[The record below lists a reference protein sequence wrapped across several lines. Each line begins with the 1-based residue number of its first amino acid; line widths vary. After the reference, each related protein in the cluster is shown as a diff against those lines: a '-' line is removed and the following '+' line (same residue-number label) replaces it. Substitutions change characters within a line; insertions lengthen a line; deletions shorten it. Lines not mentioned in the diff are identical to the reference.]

1 MSKTRINL
9 YLDSSVGESF
19 KRYCKSH
26 RMSYS
31 EVIET
36 LIYRFLISPQSST
49 SHSESSN
56 LTAVQSQ
63 IHDDAVHAYR
73 QVYESQRQEVID
85 AAVRSSGSES
95 VEDVSPHIPY
105 PTTSTSE
112 VNHHGTRTPRTPR
125 LSKRSISR

>member
-19 KRYCKSH
+19 KRYCKSKKL
-26 RMSYS
+26 SYS

-73 QVYESQRQEVID
+73 QVYESQRQSIID
-85 AAVRSSGSES
+85 SAVSDSGSES
-95 VEDVSPHIPY
+95 VEDVSPRIPM
-105 PTTSTSE
+105 PIPTSE
-112 VNHHGTRTPRTPR
+112 VNHYERPRTKR
-125 LSKRSISR
+125 LSKREKCR

>member
-1 MSKTRINL
+1 MSQKTRINL

-36 LIYRFLISPQSST
+36 LIYRFLISPHSST
-49 SHSESSN
+49 SHSESSH

-73 QVYESQRQEVID
+73 QVYESQRQSIID
-85 AAVRSSGSES
+85 SAVNDSGSES
-95 VEDVSPHIPY
+95 VEDVSPRIPM
-105 PTTSTSE
+105 PVSTSE
-112 VNHHGTRTPRTPR
+112 VNYHERPRTQR
-125 LSKRSISR
+125 LSKRTQRR